1 MLRAVGYGWQQERVA
16 ESAQAISELG
26 RELHGR
32 LVKLS
37 ALLGTLGSRL
47 NSAVRA
53 YNETVGSYEA
63 RVLPGARRFAEHGAA
78 ASGRELPAIEQV
90 TVAAR
95 SVEEPEPPE
104 EPAEAGGQFTLRPLR
119 AAE

>member
-1 MLRAVGYGWQQERVA
+1 VA
-16 ESAQAISELG
+16 ESAQAISDLG
-26 RELHGR
+26 RELHSR

-37 ALLGTLGSRL
+37 GLLGTLGSRL

-63 RVLPGARRFAEHGAA
+63 RVLPGARRFAEHGATS
-78 ASGRELPAIEQV
+78 SGRELPRTEQV

-95 SVEEPEPPE
+95 SVEAADV
-104 EPAEAGGQFTLRPLR
+104 EPAETAQELPGLSDDFTVRQLR

>member
-1 MLRAVGYGWQQERVA
+1 VA
-16 ESAQAISELG
+16 ESAQAISDLG

-37 ALLGTLGSRL
+37 GLIATLGQRL

-63 RVLPGARRFAEHGAA
+63 RVLPGARRFAEHGATTA
-78 ASGRELPAIEQV
+78 GRELPELEPV
-90 TVAAR
+90 TISARTVHAAELE
-95 SVEEPEPPE
+95 SDDPDPGVEVT
-104 EPAEAGGQFTLRPLR
+104 ARRLR
-119 AAE
+119 AAGDAG